1 MEEKKTPPAPKRVKK
16 PNIFV
21 RAAALAATGGLILG
35 ALALIV
41 LMEKFVG
48 LDMFVK

>member
-35 ALALIV
+35 ALALAV
-41 LMEKFVG
+41 LTGVLGHWG
-48 LDMFVK
+48 L